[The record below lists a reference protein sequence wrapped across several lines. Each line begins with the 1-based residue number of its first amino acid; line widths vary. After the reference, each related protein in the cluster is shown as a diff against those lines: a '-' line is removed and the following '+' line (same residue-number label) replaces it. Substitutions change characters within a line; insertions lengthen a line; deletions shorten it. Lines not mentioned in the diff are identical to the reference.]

1 MKELQV
7 EKTYWAS
14 VSGGKDSLKMLHI
27 ILENPQK
34 YPLNG
39 IVHWKLEID
48 YDFVENVCEF
58 YKQLSEKMGIP
69 YYEIKPRTSYFDLI
83 EKYDLP
89 SRKAK
94 WCNGYYK
101 MDCNTQFVSWQKSLN
116 KEPWFYIG
124 FCADEEKRFKKNKN
138 EIYPLEIE
146 GIKEDTILEWAKHEP
161 IFNDFYKINRR
172 QGCKYCPNISRIGL
186 AYLHEKYPKDF
197 EFLITKIREYEQKY
211 KRPWTNDTQ
220 YIDNVLGHVYK
231 KWIPILNEK
240 LKGEQNND
248 IL

>member
-1 MKELQV
+1 MNEIQV

-48 YDFVENVCEF
+48 YDFVEKVCDF
-58 YKQLSEKMGIP
+58 YKEIANKIGIP
-69 YYEIKPRTSYFDLI
+69 YYEITPGKSYFELL
-83 EKYDLP
+83 EKYGLP
-89 SRKAK
+89 TRYAR
-94 WCNGYYK
+94 WCNGKYK
-101 MDCNTQFVSWQKSLN
+101 MDCVRQFTSWQKSLN

-124 FCADEEKRFKKNKN
+124 FCADEEKRFKKDKN
-138 EIYPLEIE
+138 EIYPLAIE
-146 GIKEDTILEWAKHEP
+146 GIREDSILEWAKQEP
-161 IFNDFYKINRR
+161 IFNDFYKISRR
-172 QGCKYCPNISRIGL
+172 QGCKYCPNINRLEL

-211 KRPWTNDTQ
+211 NRPWTNNTI
-220 YIDNVLGHVYK
+220 Y
-231 KWIPILNEK
+231 
-240 LKGEQNND
+240 
-248 IL
+248 